1 MVDVIAFRK
10 IKFLN
15 YKSMVGVTAFR
26 KIGSPTLS

>member
-1 MVDVIAFRK
+1 MVNVIVVRK
-10 IKFLN
+10 IKFLS